1 MNDSQKYKLYNFA
14 DTNKD
19 GKINAKEFLELIKH
33 IKNYINEEGEQ
44 NAPLPAYSVVKDE
57 NKKYIPKLLEKDISS
72 IKLNYKFN
80 KKKVKHLKNNTFL
93 KSIIKLQEDLI
104 NNYYNEECME
114 NDFLIAD
121 KDDEGYV
128 DENVFKIILQKRLF
142 SVDEEIYKLF
152 IKLCEDDENDNKN
165 NIDNEEEKD
174 NIDRNKTINYRIFLN
189 KIANY
194 KIKDDKKEENENS
207 LP

>member
-1 MNDSQKYKLYNFA
+1 
-14 DTNKD
+14 
-19 GKINAKEFLELIKH
+19 
-33 IKNYINEEGEQ
+33 
-44 NAPLPAYSVVKDE
+44 
-57 NKKYIPKLLEKDISS
+57 
-72 IKLNYKFN
+72 
-80 KKKVKHLKNNTFL
+80 
-93 KSIIKLQEDLI
+93 
-104 NNYYNEECME
+104 ME

-174 NIDRNKTINYRIFLN
+174 NIDRNKTINYKIFLN